1 MGKNLDTDNIFG
13 SYQKKKNKINEKVNI
28 SKFLRHLSEK
38 ITRPRI
44 NI

>member
-13 SYQKKKNKINEKVNI
+13 SYQKKKNKINVRIK
-28 SKFLRHLSEK
+28 
-38 ITRPRI
+38 I